1 MKYYTITSI
10 FLHKKGFLP
19 VLKNIIPLF
28 ILLFFLTTPSIS
40 SVGKSFYSISLGF
53 YETEAD
59 AEKQVEQLKGAGHNA
74 FYREEIEE
82 EHGEKIYRIYIER
95 YPSKNQAE
103 NEARVLRELDLIS
116 DYTIREIKEET
127 ETNANAEENQPD
139 KKEDNKPEVKKE
151 EKEQAVTEREKTEAP
166 QKKPEPR
173 EIKGNFMRVGSFK
186 EKDNVDNLLNTLVKS
201 GYNAFYRYEQV
212 GSKGKYYR
220 LYIDG
225 YKTKND
231 AISEARKLK
240 KSGIISDYIINP
252 GIIKEQITPSKKE
265 KDEDNRELFFLHVS
279 SFQYEKNA
287 EEEVQKLKDY
297 GLKAFLVEEKISGKK
312 WYRVY
317 VGEFTD
323 EQEARKSGGE
333 LLDRGIIS
341 YFRPLAI
348 NRDKIEKQP

>member
-1 MKYYTITSI
+1 MKYYITTPI
-10 FLHKKGFLP
+10 LPHKKGFSP
-19 VLKNIIPLF
+19 VLKSIIPLF
-28 ILLFFLTTPSIS
+28 IMFFFLTAPSIS

-53 YETEAD
+53 YETQGD

-74 FYREEIEE
+74 FYREEIDE

-95 YPSKNQAE
+95 YSSKNQAE
-103 NEARVLRELDLIS
+103 SEARVLRELDLIS
-116 DYTIREIKEET
+116 DYTIREISEET
-127 ETNANAEENQPD
+127 ETSAKAEENQPD
-139 KKEDNKPEVKKE
+139 KREDSKPEEKKE
-151 EKEQAVTEREKTEAP
+151 EKEQVVTESNKTETP
-166 QKKPEPR
+166 QKKPKPR

-186 EKDNVDNLLNTLVKS
+186 EKDNVDSLLNTLVNS

-231 AISEARKLK
+231 AVNDARKLK

-252 GIIKEQITPSKKE
+252 GIMKEQITPSKKE
-265 KDEDNRELFFLHVS
+265 EDKNNKKLFFLHVS

-297 GLKAFLVEEKISGKK
+297 GLKAFLVEEKINDKK

-317 VGEFTD
+317 VGEFTN
-323 EQEARKSGGE
+323 EQEARKSGEE
-333 LLDRGIIS
+333 LIDRGIIS